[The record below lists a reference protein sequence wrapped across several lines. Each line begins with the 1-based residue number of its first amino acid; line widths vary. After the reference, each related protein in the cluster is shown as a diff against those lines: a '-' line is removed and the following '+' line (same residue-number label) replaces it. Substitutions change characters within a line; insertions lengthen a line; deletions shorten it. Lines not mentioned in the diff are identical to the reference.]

1 MDLARRRS
9 ELIAELEP
17 FSDHHERFQYVI
29 DRAKSAPALPADL
42 KLEAF
47 LIEGCTSN
55 LWLVPSLDDGV
66 CHFRCD
72 ADSLITKGVASLVC
86 EFYDGA
92 SPAEVAATDADF
104 TSPRTAATASRTW
117 SARSALSA
125 GSPRVPDKP
134 HRRGLRSGICVLG
147 ICAGDEGG

>member
-1 MDLARRRS
+1 MILQRRRE

-17 FSDHHERFQYVI
+17 FADHHERFQYVI

-42 KLEAF
+42 KLDAF

-55 LWLVPSLDDGV
+55 LWLVPALEAGV
-66 CHFRCD
+66 CRFRCD

-92 SPAEVAATDADF
+92 SPQEVASTDADF
-104 TSPRTAATASRTW
+104 LSSVGITQHLSPNRRNGLTNLVGKIRAFGRAAVAS
-117 SARSALSA
+117 
-125 GSPRVPDKP
+125 
-134 HRRGLRSGICVLG
+134 
-147 ICAGDEGG
+147 

>member
-29 DRAKSAPALPADL
+29 DRAKSAPALPAEL

-55 LWLVPSLDDGV
+55 LWLIPSLEDGV
-66 CHFRCD
+66 CHPGK
-72 ADSLITKGVASLVC
+72 KGDHGLLRTPSGR
-86 EFYDGA
+86 GA
-92 SPAEVAATDADF
+92 P
-104 TSPRTAATASRTW
+104 
-117 SARSALSA
+117 
-125 GSPRVPDKP
+125 
-134 HRRGLRSGICVLG
+134 
-147 ICAGDEGG
+147 

>member
-1 MDLARRRS
+1 MILSRRRD

-17 FSDHHERFQYVI
+17 FADHHERFQYVI
-29 DRAKSAPALPADL
+29 DRAKAAPSLPADL
-42 KLEAF
+42 KLDAF

-55 LWLVPSLDDGV
+55 LWLVPSLEAGL

-92 SPAEVAATDADF
+92 PAQEVAATDADF
-104 TSPRTAATASRTW
+104 LSAVGITQHLSPNRRNGLTNLVGKIRAFGQAA
-117 SARSALSA
+117 ARS
-125 GSPRVPDKP
+125 
-134 HRRGLRSGICVLG
+134 
-147 ICAGDEGG
+147 

>member
-104 TSPRTAATASRTW
+104 
-117 SARSALSA
+117 LSA
-125 GSPRVPDKP
+125 GGITQHLSPN
-134 HRRGLRSGICVLG
+134 RRNGLTNLVGKIRAFGRLT
-147 ICAGDEGG
+147 AGS